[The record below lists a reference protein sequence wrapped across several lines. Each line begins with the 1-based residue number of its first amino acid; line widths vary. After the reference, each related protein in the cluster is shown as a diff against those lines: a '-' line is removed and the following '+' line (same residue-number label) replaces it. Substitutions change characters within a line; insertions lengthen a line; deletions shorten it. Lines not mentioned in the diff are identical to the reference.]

1 MESVAM
7 TEGSFVTF
15 WNIARAKHPYSDS
28 KFVKKCIVLEY
39 RLYWNPNAKG
49 CPKKKKKSCLCRTAQ
64 RRLSQISAESIVALQ
79 CDLKSLLAYSLAFD
93 ESTDIR
99 NNPQLVVF
107 VRYISSDMFKQELLN
122 AVTLREANCGIDIK
136 NTLNRVLTNAHVPL
150 NILVSIAT
158 SNVGLRPIRS
168 WSLS

>member
-1 MESVAM
+1 
-7 TEGSFVTF
+7 
-15 WNIARAKHPYSDS
+15 
-28 KFVKKCIVLEY
+28 
-39 RLYWNPNAKG
+39 
-49 CPKKKKKSCLCRTAQ
+49 
-64 RRLSQISAESIVALQ
+64 
-79 CDLKSLLAYSLAFD
+79 
-93 ESTDIR
+93 
-99 NNPQLVVF
+99 
-107 VRYISSDMFKQELLN
+107 MFKQELLN